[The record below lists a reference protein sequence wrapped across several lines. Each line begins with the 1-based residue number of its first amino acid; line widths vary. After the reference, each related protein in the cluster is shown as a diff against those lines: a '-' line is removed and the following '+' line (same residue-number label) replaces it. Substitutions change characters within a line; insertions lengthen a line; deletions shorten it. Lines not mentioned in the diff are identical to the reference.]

1 MSCTVAA
8 ANARRNSSLSPICA
22 IATMVEVTEV
32 PMFAPM
38 TSEIAC
44 FTVSRSAATMVMIM
58 DVDVDDD

>member
-1 MSCTVAA
+1 
-8 ANARRNSSLSPICA
+8 
-22 IATMVEVTEV
+22 MVEVTEV